1 MESMGVTDNRAG
13 MERLRLL
20 SHVIFLPMIRLTT
33 FLLHGVVMAAGE
45 GEVVMAGVVGAAAT
59 VGGAETVPVVTISM
73 DAVAVVGMSG
83 RLGGVVMVVTLGKV
97 VRGARVATA
106 VILP

>member
-1 MESMGVTDNRAG
+1 
-13 MERLRLL
+13 
-20 SHVIFLPMIRLTT
+20 
-33 FLLHGVVMAAGE
+33 
-45 GEVVMAGVVGAAAT
+45 
-59 VGGAETVPVVTISM
+59 M
-73 DAVAVVGMSG
+73 DAAAVVGMSG